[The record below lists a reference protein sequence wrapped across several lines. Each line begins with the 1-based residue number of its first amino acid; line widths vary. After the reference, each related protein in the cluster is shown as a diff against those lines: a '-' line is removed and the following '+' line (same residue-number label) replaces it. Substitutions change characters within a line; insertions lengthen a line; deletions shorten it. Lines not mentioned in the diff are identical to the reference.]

1 MGMRPVLLLVLIL
14 AVIAGPC
21 QNCFGAPPPV
31 DSHSCCP
38 DRESKP
44 AMNPAACADSNP
56 ALDPVKITVPLLAE
70 SVAAPLMTIVPT
82 RLHLSPIVAAAV
94 DVSPPIRT
102 LRC

>member
-21 QNCFGAPPPV
+21 QDCFGAPPPV
-31 DSHSCCP
+31 DAHSCCP

-44 AMNPAACADSNP
+44 AMNPAACADSNV
-56 ALDPVKITVPLLAE
+56 ALDPVKIAVPLLAE
-70 SVAAPLMTIVPT
+70 TVPAPFATIASTP
-82 RLHLSPIVAAAV
+82 LQIFPISLEAV
-94 DVSPPIRT
+94 DASPPIRT